1 MLYSIKKT
9 YKKVVIAAFAV
20 AFVAAFVSV
29 IAGYDIARYFS
40 AIAVFSIAIGVSADI
55 LGVNVT
61 REIKRKEKEPKVRF
75 ITLD

>member
-1 MLYSIKKT
+1 MLYTIKKN
-9 YKKVVIAAFAV
+9 YKKVVICAFAA
-20 AFVAAFVSV
+20 AFVAAFTSI
-29 IAGYDIARYFS
+29 IADYDIARYFS
-40 AIAVFSIAIGVSADI
+40 ALAVFSIAIGVSADI